1 MEKLKVHNKLLFLIS
16 LSFFLLAIY
25 FLCVVF
31 ENRKQELIHL
41 KIDLF
46 SSRFF
51 VYCIFLLA
59 LQFLNWFFEALKF
72 QLLLFENERISL
84 IIALKAVYVGNFT
97 AFFTPDRVGTF
108 IGRIVVLK
116 KFSKLKITA
125 LTAVGNLSQLMATVF
140 FGLLAFLLIKN
151 VNQEIFNVDLYV
163 LSFLQFAFVLLFVAL
178 TLIFAY
184 PFLVLKLFERWP
196 FFGRYIKR
204 LSYLSEI
211 SNELKIKIFVL
222 SVSRFLVFYFQY
234 LLLVFYFNVD
244 FSYLDV
250 LVFVGILY
258 GIVTFIPSPFLG
270 NFGTREALA
279 LYLTAATPLGLIGPL
294 ISFFVW
300 LINVGVSSLIGG
312 LILIINKFKSI

>member
-1 MEKLKVHNKLLFLIS
+1 MYYFLITPT
-16 LSFFLLAIY
+16 FFYPLYFY
-25 FLCVVF
+25 FLYVVF

-51 VYCIFLLA
+51 VYCIILLA

-84 IIALKAVYVGNFT
+84 RIALKAVYVGNFT

-116 KFSKLKITA
+116 KLSKLKITA

-151 VNQEIFNVDLYV
+151 INQEIFNVDLYV
-163 LSFLQFAFVLLFVAL
+163 LSFLQFAFVLLFVTL
-178 TLIFAY
+178 TVIFAY

-196 FFGRYIKR
+196 FFGSYIKNINHPFFMEFHICLK
-204 LSYLSEI
+204 LSQ
-211 SNELKIKIFVL
+211 N
-222 SVSRFLVFYFQY
+222 
-234 LLLVFYFNVD
+234 
-244 FSYLDV
+244 
-250 LVFVGILY
+250 
-258 GIVTFIPSPFLG
+258 
-270 NFGTREALA
+270 
-279 LYLTAATPLGLIGPL
+279 
-294 ISFFVW
+294 
-300 LINVGVSSLIGG
+300 
-312 LILIINKFKSI
+312 

>member
-1 MEKLKVHNKLLFLIS
+1 M
-16 LSFFLLAIY
+16 
-25 FLCVVF
+25 
-31 ENRKQELIHL
+31 
-41 KIDLF
+41 
-46 SSRFF
+46 
-51 VYCIFLLA
+51 
-59 LQFLNWFFEALKF
+59 QFLNWFFEALKF

-84 IIALKAVYVGNFT
+84 RIALKAVYVGNFT

-108 IGRIVVLK
+108 IGRMVVLK
-116 KFSKLKITA
+116 KLSKLKITA

-178 TLIFAY
+178 TVIFAY

-196 FFGRYIKR
+196 FFGSYIKR